1 MLFEHIT
8 PSIIIP
14 LVNKFPDSLIIN
26 GVYLTGLRLI
36 KEKPKINA
44 WKIARFITIQGKLFL
59 LFFISGVLSREAV
72 LIPLSAKASLFGF
85 DGKGN

>member
-36 KEKPKINA
+36 KEKPKING
-44 WKIARFITIQGKLFL
+44 WKIARFITIQGNCFYCFSFL
-59 LFFISGVLSREAV
+59 VS
-72 LIPLSAKASLFGF
+72 
-85 DGKGN
+85 

>member
-36 KEKPKINA
+36 KEKPK
-44 WKIARFITIQGKLFL
+44 
-59 LFFISGVLSREAV
+59 
-72 LIPLSAKASLFGF
+72 KAAEG
-85 DGKGN
+85 

>member
-8 PSIIIP
+8 PSIIMQ

-36 KEKPKINA
+36 KEKPKING
-44 WKIARFITIQGKLFL
+44 WKIARFITIQGKMFL
-59 LFFISGVLSREAV
+59 LFLECPRLHDANNLFKSGVGS
-72 LIPLSAKASLFGF
+72 
-85 DGKGN
+85 

>member
-1 MLFEHIT
+1 M
-8 PSIIIP
+8 
-14 LVNKFPDSLIIN
+14 
-26 GVYLTGLRLI
+26 
-36 KEKPKINA
+36 
-44 WKIARFITIQGKLFL
+44 FL